1 MNATTSAP
9 ANMQPVETLSEQ
21 AYAFLCDVLFRLW
34 AGEARRNRDA
44 ARKLRALLACA
55 HAVWSTDQACP
66 ETYAEGMLERAQRI
80 LENAYRYGTAPRL
93 AAPPKLVV
101 LAT

>member
-9 ANMQPVETLSEQ
+9 ANMQPVETLSAA
-21 AYAFLCDVLFRLW
+21 AYTALCDTLFRLW
-34 AGEARRNRDA
+34 AGEVRRNPRY
-44 ARKLRALLACA
+44 ARMLRALLACV
-55 HAVWSTDQACP
+55 HSVWSTDQACP
-66 ETYAEGMLERAQRI
+66 EQYAEGVLERAQRI
-80 LENAYRYGTAPRL
+80 LDLAYRYGTAPRL